1 MQFVAT
7 IGTLF
12 AVQFGDRIAALEN
25 SEGLYQLY
33 NHPHWIKF
41 MELVCVART
50 TNGISR
56 LREWACSHP
65 QLLPLLHRFDQCT
78 RKYGLTIDPFLFVP
92 PSRLMYK
99 KNCEK
104 QLRLHQKQAAE
115 HQRQALRYQEI
126 LQRLKVPSSFAH
138 KHSPDKAA
146 TSTRSDGSPE
156 KLLRRYVRGFVVSRR
171 QRHSHSGVGPS
182 NTVHSQCTPAK
193 PTVLTA
199 AASHHTYQPFRP
211 KQVEATVS
219 SGHGPVY

>member
-7 IGTLF
+7 NGTLF

-104 QLRLHQKQAAE
+104 QLLMHQKQAAE

-126 LQRLKVPSSFAH
+126 LRRLKVPSSSAH
-138 KHSPDKAA
+138 KRSPDKAA
-146 TSTRSDGSPE
+146 TSTRSDGSPKSCFDVISE
-156 KLLRRYVRGFVVSRR
+156 KSSSRGNSVAGAPEWDLPEPF
-171 QRHSHSGVGPS
+171 
-182 NTVHSQCTPAK
+182 VHSAPLPNPQFRLPPPA
-193 PTVLTA
+193 TTNTNNVGG
-199 AASHHTYQPFRP
+199 RP
-211 KQVEATVS
+211 HRSDRNK
-219 SGHGPVY
+219 

>member
-1 MQFVAT
+1 MQFVT
-7 IGTLF
+7 TKEKLPT
-12 AVQFGDRIAALEN
+12 VQFSDRIAALES
-25 SEGLYQLY
+25 SEGFYHLY

-78 RKYGLTIDPFLFVP
+78 RNYGLTVDPFLFVP

-115 HQRQALRYQEI
+115 HQRQALRYQAI
-126 LQRLKVPSSFAH
+126 LQRLKVPSSFPH

-146 TSTRSDGSPE
+146 TSTRSDGSPKSCFDVISE
-156 KLLRRYVRGFVVSRR
+156 KSSSRGNSVTATPEWDLPAPF
-171 QRHSHSGVGPS
+171 
-182 NTVHSQCTPAK
+182 VHSAPL
-193 PTVLTA
+193 PNP
-199 AASHHTYQPFRP
+199 PFRLP
-211 KQVEATVS
+211 P
-219 SGHGPVY
+219 PVTTRSNRSDRNK